1 MQKVVLVGLDGFRP
15 EVMDAALTPNLL
27 ALAESGVRF
36 THHRSVFPSETYV
49 NVASILTGSPPGH
62 HGIVANAFL
71 EPRINRR
78 EPWIGSSLDMVEA
91 GIATLDGAM
100 ITMPTLGDRLAAAEK
115 RLWVLSGNS
124 PGSARLKHP
133 AVATS
138 PGHLLLIGRDWPA
151 SLPAGMATRIASRLG
166 EPPKPGETEADRG
179 IQRYLTDA
187 FLALAAEEPLPDVAV
202 VWYGEPD
209 HAFHT
214 FGLGTEPTRATL
226 KAIDRELGR
235 LVDWWH
241 GHPEHERIQLI
252 VTSDHGHITQTK
264 HVDTEKLLDEAGFR
278 VGRHLE
284 DGAELA
290 LVPGYAGNIRAR
302 NGDAGLIAAAAQA
315 LMAHDDVGM
324 VFTAGDGPVEGNVP
338 GAFSQSAIMAVHER
352 SPDVVFT
359 LGADDAE
366 DPFGFVGTCRVDN
379 SLPVGVGYHGGL
391 HPAEMAPLLL
401 AAGSAFGRSAIS
413 AAPSSVADLLP
424 TILALIGVPQNGIPG
439 RVLAEAFA
447 DPVPPP
453 DAVPE
458 VLQVSN
464 GAYAQRLHVTR
475 LGDRPY
481 LDSGTR
487 IR

>member
-1 MQKVVLVGLDGFRP
+1 MHKVVLIGLDGFRP
-15 EVMDAALTPNLL
+15 ELMSAALTPNLL

-49 NVASILTGSPPGH
+49 NVASIMTGSAPGH
-62 HGIVANAFL
+62 HGIIANEFL

-78 EPWIGSSLDMVEA
+78 EPWIGSRLDMVEA
-91 GIATLDGAM
+91 GLAALDGAM
-100 ITMPTLGDRLAAAEK
+100 ITMPTLGDILAAVGK

-133 AVATS
+133 GVTAS

-151 SLPAGMATRIASRLG
+151 SLPAGVAARIASRLG
-166 EPPKPGETEADRG
+166 APPKLGETEADRG
-179 IQRYLTDA
+179 IQRYLTEA
-187 FLALAAEEPLPDVAV
+187 FLLLAAEEPLPDVSV

-214 FGLGTEPTRATL
+214 FGLGAEPTRTTL

-235 LVDWWH
+235 LLDWWH
-241 GHPEHERIQLI
+241 GHPEYERIQLV
-252 VTSDHGHITQTK
+252 VTSDHGHITQTRR
-264 HVDTEKLLDEAGFR
+264 VDTEELLAEAGFR

-302 NGDAGLIAAAAQA
+302 NGDASLIAAAVQA
-315 LMAHDDVGM
+315 LMDHGDIGI
-324 VFTAGDGPVEGNVP
+324 VFTAGDDPVEGRVP
-338 GAFSQSAIMAVHER
+338 GAFSHSAIMATHER
-352 SPDVVFT
+352 SPDIVFT

-366 DPFGFVGTCRVDN
+366 DPFGFVGTCRFDN
-379 SLPVGVGYHGGL
+379 ALPAGVGYHGGL

-401 AAGSAFGRSAIS
+401 AAGSAFGAGIAS

-424 TILALIGVPQNGIPG
+424 TILAVLDVPRTGVPG
-439 RVLAEAFA
+439 RVLSEAFA
-447 DPVPPP
+447 IPVSPP
-453 DAVPE
+453 DAAPE
-458 VLQVSN
+458 ILQVSN
-464 GAYAQRLHVTR
+464 GAYAQQLHITR
-475 LGDRPY
+475 LGDRTY
-481 LDSGTR
+481 LDHGVRVS
-487 IR
+487 